1 MEIRCDRCGAAVAAI
16 QPETVRDG
24 EIEYTFFRCPDC
36 GEAYPIC
43 ATDAALRKSIAEYS
57 RMRQTIRTKPVKE
70 AFIRRAETQKKKNLK
85 RTRELMEQHPLAPLL
100 LDRSAK
106 EAEG

>member
-16 QPETVRDG
+16 HPETVRDG
-24 EIEYTFFRCPDC
+24 EIEHTFFRCPDC

-43 ATDAALRKSIAEYS
+43 ATDAALRKGIAEYS
-57 RMRQTIRTKPVKE
+57 RMRQMIRTKPVKE
-70 AFIRRAETQKKKNLK
+70 AFIRRAEALKKKNLK
-85 RTRELMEQHPLAPLL
+85 RAGELMEQHPLAPLL